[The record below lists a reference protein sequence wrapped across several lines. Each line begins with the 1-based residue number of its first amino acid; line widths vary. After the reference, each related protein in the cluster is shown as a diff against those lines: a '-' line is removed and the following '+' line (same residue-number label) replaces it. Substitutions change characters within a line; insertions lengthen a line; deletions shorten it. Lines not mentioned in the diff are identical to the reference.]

1 VQVAQVLYDQDILS
15 EEGLFQ
21 WEGEKRFAD
30 ETDKKYLNQ
39 CNAFLTVSSWRAV
52 SLLYMICSSLVV
64 LFIKTALNCPCAVLT
79 PKQYCGP
86 RCMMRFGGSSPVRRI
101 FALQCALMCAPIDL

>member
-1 VQVAQVLYDQDILS
+1 VQVAQVLYDQDVLS

-39 CNAFLTVSSWRAV
+39 CNAFLIVSRWRTFFPAV
-52 SLLYMICSSLVV
+52 YD
-64 LFIKTALNCPCAVLT
+64 LFESCGLAVHQNSALNCPCAVLT
-79 PKQYCGP
+79 
-86 RCMMRFGGSSPVRRI
+86 GSI
-101 FALQCALMCAPIDL
+101 AAPDA